1 MAFGFCFLATANC
14 NSSLA
19 HWLQPQLL
27 LIGIDH
33 HARLPVFLS
42 YSNLTFKDVAGRCVY
57 PVFYLGNALRRRAE
71 KLFVFVVSKLKFQC
85 ETINEVHKN
94 YVEDENE

>member
-19 HWLQPQLL
+19 HWLQLQLL

-71 KLFVFVVSKLKFQC
+71 KLFVFVADS
-85 ETINEVHKN
+85 
-94 YVEDENE
+94 DEGDRGSGLMVISIPGSM